1 MKHIGLLALLLG
13 TSVMVSASVV
23 PEGGPTPVKVADTAP
38 KEVII
43 DVPESSGFSEEVK
56 DPMFD
61 NLRKMQ
67 GITEGKYARNIMKMM
82 RDNPEGFAK
91 QALGVDVKDLDL
103 SDTQNKPALGTKRAP
118 RGFQLQDK
126 IPEDTNWV
134 DTLADVQ
141 LPEFQGD
148 YEDLNVMRDEMMIT
162 REKGIETI
170 KNLDFRQIMQGAPIR
185 QPL

>member
-13 TSVMVSASVV
+13 TSVMVSAAVV

-38 KEVII
+38 KEIII
-43 DVPESSGFSEEVK
+43 DVPESSGFSEELT
-56 DPMFD
+56 DPMFND
-61 NLRKMQ
+61 LRKMQ
-67 GITEGKYARNIMKMM
+67 GITEGKYARNAIKMM

-91 QALGVDVKDLDL
+91 YALGVDAKDLDI
-103 SDTQNKPALGTKRAP
+103 SATQNKPALGTNRAP
-118 RGFQLQDK
+118 RGFDIK
-126 IPEDTNWV
+126 DDHADDENWMDV
-134 DTLADVQ
+134 LADVQ

-148 YEDLNVMRDEMMIT
+148 YEDLNVMRDEMLIH